1 MAPRMV
7 ALMLVGLAVA
17 AVAPVGAEDLG
28 EGAGFHGSEKEA
40 LDLMHKAQKIWEK
53 GERPDGSESV
63 GKMETALDH
72 TIDKSMSG
80 VEQKVEH
87 QIEETAIKGNEPH
100 PAQFATDEAKQV
112 VRGIRDSERLV
123 GDDIAEF
130 NKGYKKAE
138 NFAKSQGG
146 GVIPDLGEKVDEG
159 LNAEFHQVKTT
170 QALKRAMETYVPK
183 SALSLVQLEN
193 TPSKEVIEGAK
204 QDKEAL
210 GKPDLAA
217 KIVAQVEHIPVE
229 KVTGKATAPT
239 EVAHEAAAAPAPVE
253 KKAEAEPARTAAG
266 LPNAKKYIDE
276 VMDKVKGDVDIQF
289 APVEEQ
295 LGYNLHQ
302 EVKLAR
308 HQVAAVKAAAQ
319 QEQGVHQR
327 EKDLRQANA
336 IALAAKHAEA
346 EALKMKKAVNQ
357 AKAEHAANGEV
368 VSLLEL
374 GESAEPS
381 SADMRQVIQKKA
393 VKIMNDNLH
402 LQDVMQKAM
411 NDAEAKVNT
420 ELNPI
425 LPTSMLPR
433 NDQQANNILYHTM
446 PLPSQKVQK
455 ETSFVHQLEKE
466 PTALIADKAK
476 GKITTPGAVEE
487 LLEESETPVPASFDP
502 FHKQVSLNF
511 KLHEVLDPHATEHVE
526 QDLNKAVGEN
536 SVIEKLSQA
545 AVERVEA
552 NDHAAF
558 QGLGSDHSYHTEQK
572 LNTRMNNLGREVVD
586 ARISAAEQVDEG
598 RLPNGNKVHLKVV
611 KEPLDGSV
619 VG

>member
-1 MAPRMV
+1 
-7 ALMLVGLAVA
+7 
-17 AVAPVGAEDLG
+17 
-28 EGAGFHGSEKEA
+28 
-40 LDLMHKAQKIWEK
+40 
-53 GERPDGSESV
+53 
-63 GKMETALDH
+63 
-72 TIDKSMSG
+72 
-80 VEQKVEH
+80 
-87 QIEETAIKGNEPH
+87 
-100 PAQFATDEAKQV
+100 
-112 VRGIRDSERLV
+112 
-123 GDDIAEF
+123 
-130 NKGYKKAE
+130 
-138 NFAKSQGG
+138 
-146 GVIPDLGEKVDEG
+146 
-159 LNAEFHQVKTT
+159 
-170 QALKRAMETYVPK
+170 
-183 SALSLVQLEN
+183 
-193 TPSKEVIEGAK
+193 
-204 QDKEAL
+204 
-210 GKPDLAA
+210 
-217 KIVAQVEHIPVE
+217 
-229 KVTGKATAPT
+229 
-239 EVAHEAAAAPAPVE
+239 
-253 KKAEAEPARTAAG
+253 
-266 LPNAKKYIDE
+266 
-276 VMDKVKGDVDIQF
+276 MDKVKGDVDIQF

-302 EVKLAR
+302 EVKLAK

-319 QEQGVHQR
+319 QEHGVHQR

-357 AKAEHAANGEV
+357 AKAEHAANGEL

-381 SADMRQVIQKKA
+381 SADLSQVIQKKA
-393 VKIMNDNLH
+393 VKIMNDNQH

-411 NDAEAKVNT
+411 SDAEAKVNT
-420 ELNPI
+420 ELNPV
-425 LPTSMLPR
+425 LPTSMLPQ
-433 NDQQANNILYHTM
+433 NDQQADNILYHTM

-455 ETSFVHQLEKE
+455 ETSFVQQLEKE

-476 GKITTPGAVEE
+476 GKITTHVPGAVEE
-487 LLEESETPVPASFDP
+487 LLEEGETPVPASFDP

-526 QDLNKAVGEN
+526 KDLNKAVGEN

-545 AVERVEA
+545 AVEKVEA

-572 LNTRMNNLGREVVD
+572 LNTRMDNLGREVVN

-611 KEPLDGSV
+611 QGPLDGSV